1 MRPLI
6 DLGRVRSLLCVGA
19 HSDDIEIGC
28 GATVARLARE
38 NPGLRVTWVVF
49 CGDGERADEA
59 RAAAGDLLEV
69 EHFDPS
75 NGVPHPTKPRREPR
89 IGIESGTRSAAAAAA
104 SGEHAAR
111 SGTTVHTLG
120 FRDAHLPAVWTD
132 AKAALATFA
141 GEYDLILTHRR
152 DDRHQDHRL
161 LAELTDQVFRDH
173 AKLAYEIPKTDADLG
188 RPNVYVPADTI
199 DFDRKLRALRRF
211 RSQHGKAWFDDDTFR
226 ALARIRGLECNAPSR
241 LAEAFYTDK
250 LIA

>member
-49 CGDGERADEA
+49 CGDSERSDEA
-59 RAAAGDLLEV
+59 RAAAGDLLDSA
-69 EHFDPS
+69 HM
-75 NGVPHPTKPRREPR
+75 PT
-89 IGIESGTRSAAAAAA
+89 
-104 SGEHAAR
+104 
-111 SGTTVHTLG
+111 VVTLG
-120 FRDAHLPAVWTD
+120 FRDAHLPAVWAD
-132 AKAALATFA
+132 AKAAMSEFS
-141 GEYDLILTHRR
+141 GDYDLIFTHRR

-226 ALARIRGLECNAPSR
+226 ALARIRGLECNSPSR

-250 LIA
+250 LTA